1 MSTSTRRIEIY
12 DTIWEIAERAQKT
25 GTPTYR
31 VADTLV
37 EERLARVS

>member
-1 MSTSTRRIEIY
+1 MKIY
-12 DTIWEIAERAQKT
+12 DTIFEIAERSAKT

-37 EERLARVS
+37 EEKLAAVSSKSQ